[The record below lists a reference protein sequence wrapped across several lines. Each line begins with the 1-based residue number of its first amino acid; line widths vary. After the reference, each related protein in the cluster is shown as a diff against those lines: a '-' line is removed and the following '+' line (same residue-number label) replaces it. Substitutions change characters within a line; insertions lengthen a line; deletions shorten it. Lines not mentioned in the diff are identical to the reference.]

1 MDIKHLELLAN
12 ENRKRIVQM
21 IYKAKAGH
29 PGGSL
34 SVIDILTAIYE
45 MDVDFSSE
53 KRSKVVL
60 SKGHAVPAQYA
71 VLASKGIISE
81 EELGTFRQVN
91 SRLQGHP
98 HALDIKEVDAT
109 TGLLGQGLS
118 IAVGMALVK
127 KHEHE
132 NNHVYAILG
141 DGEMQEGQI
150 WESLLQASHYADNT
164 LGDFL
169 EGITLASDID
179 NLEEEQDSVTLMTL
193 HSAKGLE
200 FPVVFLVGMEEGIFP
215 GYKSISEPKEL
226 EEERRLCYVGITRAK
241 NDLFLTC
248 AKRRTIFGSTSYN
261 SISRFITEIPSED
274 LEGMEEIDGKK
285 DNEFKDSPYTWEYG
299 KVTKTKIEKEKIQI
313 KDTNTQYQFR
323 TAESFLNALNKKGQ
337 EDIDLSIYK
346 AGKRVY
352 HKKFGEGTI
361 NYVEKEG
368 QDLKVDITFDKVGHK
383 RLMAKFAGLEIIE

>member
-1 MDIKHLELLAN
+1 MDIKQLKLLAN
-12 ENRKRIVQM
+12 ENRRRIIEM

-45 MDVDFSSE
+45 TDVDFSSE

-81 EELGTFRQVN
+81 EELGTFRQIN

-127 KHEHE
+127 KHENE

-150 WESLLQASHYADNT
+150 WESLLQSAHYKLNNLIIILDYNKFSSS
-164 LGDFL
+164 GPVN
-169 EGITLASDID
+169 ESI
-179 NLEEEQDSVTLMTL
+179 NLEPLVDKLKAFNLHVIKIDGNNMEQIVEALDEAYTITDKPIIIIANTIKGKGVSFMENNPKWHNGVISDEEYNIAMADIEK
-193 HSAKGLE
+193 AK
-200 FPVVFLVGMEEGIFP
+200 
-215 GYKSISEPKEL
+215 
-226 EEERRLCYVGITRAK
+226 
-241 NDLFLTC
+241 
-248 AKRRTIFGSTSYN
+248 
-261 SISRFITEIPSED
+261 
-274 LEGMEEIDGKK
+274 EEI
-285 DNEFKDSPYTWEYG
+285 
-299 KVTKTKIEKEKIQI
+299 Q
-313 KDTNTQYQFR
+313 
-323 TAESFLNALNKKGQ
+323 
-337 EDIDLSIYK
+337 
-346 AGKRVY
+346 
-352 HKKFGEGTI
+352 
-361 NYVEKEG
+361 
-368 QDLKVDITFDKVGHK
+368 
-383 RLMAKFAGLEIIE
+383 